1 MPRSLIWILVLVCV
15 HAIGS
20 FFGGWAVIDENQSK
34 LDHGQDPLMPMA
46 MAWLLALFCCG
57 LAALHLTCV
66 ALAHGRHAWVRV
78 ALIVCLSLAALGM
91 VFVFLGSLAAGAP
104 SPPAFLFAC
113 MDVAAL
119 WTVSGETGRRYFS
132 VRAAAPAVT
141 TP

>member
-1 MPRSLIWILVLVCV
+1 MPKSLIWILVLVCV
-15 HAIGS
+15 HGIGT

-57 LAALHLTCV
+57 LAALNITCAV
-66 ALAHGRHAWVRV
+66 LARGRRYWVRV

-91 VFVFLGSLAAGAP
+91 VFAFLGSLTAGAP
-104 SPPAFLFAC
+104 SHPAFLVAC
-113 MDVAAL
+113 ADLAAL
-119 WTVSGETGRRYFS
+119 WTVSGETGRQYFS
-132 VRAAAPAVT
+132 VRAAAPGVT